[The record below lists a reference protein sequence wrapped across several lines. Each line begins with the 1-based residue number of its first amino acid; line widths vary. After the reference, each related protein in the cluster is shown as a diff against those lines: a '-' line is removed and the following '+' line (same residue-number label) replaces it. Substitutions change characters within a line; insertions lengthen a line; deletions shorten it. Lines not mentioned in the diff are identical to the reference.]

1 MADEELIYGLA
12 RRHYLGLAGVFSKYP
27 HIEKV
32 TIFGSR
38 AKGTEKPYSDIDL
51 AVIAPEMDSGE
62 FSRLLDELDALDLV
76 FKLDVLHFD
85 TLPQPK
91 LRKTI
96 ELYGKQFYPLHET

>member
-1 MADEELIYGLA
+1 MADDDLIYGLA
-12 RRHYLGLAGVFSKYP
+12 RRHYLGLAAVFSKYV
-27 HIEKV
+27 HIDKV
-32 TIFGSR
+32 MIFGSR

-51 AVIAPEMDSGE
+51 AVIAPEMGSAE

-96 ELYGKQFYPLHET
+96 ELHGKQFYPLHET